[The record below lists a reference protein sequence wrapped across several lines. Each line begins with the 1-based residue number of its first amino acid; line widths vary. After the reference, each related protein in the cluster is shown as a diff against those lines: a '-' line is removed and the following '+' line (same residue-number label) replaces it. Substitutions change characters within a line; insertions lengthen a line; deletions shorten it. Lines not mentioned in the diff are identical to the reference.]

1 MQTTT
6 NKQCAPV
13 STRLSQLKHS
23 LTVSLYTPFP
33 SLSLIS
39 LLAPSLIFH
48 ISHARYLSINSSRER
63 AKDSGERERER
74 ERERILRW
82 KKDISP
88 RSCFSSISIKKRALM
103 QTHSFFLLPRPFLW
117 FDRDKTG
124 PFLCDVSYFPI
135 QSIEQQRHV
144 KMYSKYR
151 AFVSRH
157 EACDIES
164 SLKIQCTQSAT

>member
-63 AKDSGERERER
+63 AKDSGERKNIAME
-74 ERERILRW
+74 
-82 KKDISP
+82 
-88 RSCFSSISIKKRALM
+88 KRYFP
-103 QTHSFFLLPRPFLW
+103 SFLLQLHLDKEARAYADPLSSPDPF
-117 FDRDKTG
+117 FG
-124 PFLCDVSYFPI
+124 
-135 QSIEQQRHV
+135 SIETKRDLFSVMFHIFPFRASSSSA
-144 KMYSKYR
+144 MSKCIR
-151 AFVSRH
+151 SIAPLFLDTKRV
-157 EACDIES
+157 I
-164 SLKIQCTQSAT
+164 LKVL